1 MMTSLNITLNE
12 TRKGLI
18 ILWDYKFSLLM
29 QLLGMVMVFTGIM
42 FFVGQGEFEQ
52 ATLASSLLGFI
63 ITFYAMETISNM
75 SYALTAEAQ
84 AGTLE
89 QIYMSPAPSN
99 LVILGRSLSS
109 FISATLQLLIVAT
122 LLLILFQINL
132 PFRWEIV
139 PILFI
144 TLLGFLGF
152 GYMIGGITLIFKQ
165 VGPSAEILRSLL
177 LFINGTFLPV
187 AYMPTGLKTFAQL
200 LPSTQG
206 ILVMRRVALDGA
218 SLADVWADGSLVFL
232 IVHSGLFLIFGL
244 FIFGYCEGVARRQG
258 TLGQY

>member
-1 MMTSLNITLNE
+1 MITSLNITLNE

-42 FFVGQGEFEQ
+42 FFVGQGEFEK

-63 ITFYAMETISNM
+63 VTFYAMETISNM

-89 QIYMSPAPSN
+89 QIYMSPAPSS
-99 LVILGRSLSS
+99 LIILGRSFSS
-109 FISATLQLLIVAT
+109 FVSATLQLLIIAT
-122 LLLILFQINL
+122 ALLILFQISL

-139 PILFI
+139 PILVI
-144 TLLGFLGF
+144 TLFGFLGF
-152 GYMIGGITLIFKQ
+152 GYVMGGITLIFKQ
-165 VGPSAEILRSLL
+165 VGPSAEILRSML

-187 AYMPTGLKTFAQL
+187 EYMPTWLKTVAQA

-232 IVHSGLFLIFGL
+232 VAHSGLFLLFGL
-244 FIFGYCEGVARRQG
+244 LFFGYCERVARRQG